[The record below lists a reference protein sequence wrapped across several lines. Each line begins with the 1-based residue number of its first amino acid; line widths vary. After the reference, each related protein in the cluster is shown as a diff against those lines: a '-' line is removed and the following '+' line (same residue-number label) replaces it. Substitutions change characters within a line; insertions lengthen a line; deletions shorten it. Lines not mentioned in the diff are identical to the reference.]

1 MKMKWSKDD
10 LEILREIYPIN
21 PKYCAEILE
30 RSYAAVGVKASSL
43 GISKNVRNTPE
54 NYAKK
59 LLALNLKP
67 LSEFE
72 GALIDALFECILC
85 GEHFC
90 TRPNNVLY
98 RFSKCPECGG
108 KEKGVK

>member
-1 MKMKWSKDD
+1 MKWTADD

-30 RSYAAVGVKASSL
+30 RDYKAVSVKASKL

-54 NYAKK
+54 NYTKK
-59 LLALNLKP
+59 LLTLNVKP

-72 GALIDALFECILC
+72 GALIDALFECTLC

-90 TRPNNVLY
+90 NRPHNVMY
-98 RFSKCPECGG
+98 KASKCPNCGG
-108 KEKGVK
+108 KDNGVK